1 MTLEL
6 FERAVLTRNLA
17 SHGLRAGDVGLIVDR
32 LPADSA
38 HPASYE
44 LEFFS
49 ESGETITVVS
59 VPATCVREATVRDL
73 VSGRRY
79 IRSS

>member
-6 FERAVLTRNLA
+6 FERAVLTRNLLA
-17 SHGLRAGDVGLIVDR
+17 DGLRAGDVGLIVDR
-32 LPADSA
+32 
-38 HPASYE
+38 HPGDGARPLTYE

-49 ESGETITVVS
+49 ERGETITVVA
-59 VPATCVREATVRDL
+59 VPASALRAATMNDLLRD
-73 VSGRRY
+73 RRF

>member
-6 FERAVLTRNLA
+6 FERVVLTRNLT

-32 LPADSA
+32 HPADASR
-38 HPASYE
+38 PATYE
-44 LEFFS
+44 LEFYS
-49 ESGETITVVS
+49 EQGETIAVVA
-59 VPATCVREATVRDL
+59 VPAAAVREATMRDL
-73 VSGRRY
+73 AGSRRF

>member
-17 SHGLRAGDVGLIVDR
+17 AHGLRAGDVGLIVDR
-32 LPADSA
+32 QPADSA
-38 HPASYE
+38 RPATYE

-49 ESGETITVVS
+49 ERGETIVIVS
-59 VPATCVREATVRDL
+59 VPAASVREATVRDL
-73 VSGRRY
+73 VSGRRF